1 MPKSNCIVPFLLG
14 KKKNI
19 FPNIKKNIDEA
30 ITFKNIETIIE
41 HINCKIKLLE
51 IDQIRSLKK
60 KLEKKSKIIKN
71 DIIKKEIGL
80 LTKEVQF
87 NLEVAEVVEQVF
99 DSVILENPSHPS
111 HPSQKKLKK
120 KRDRLTK
127 ERSEHTRK
135 LKLLENQKNEI
146 IKKNEFMYNSI
157 LEKIILLDNI
167 IISSVAYSVLKP
179 VKKITR
185 AKARSVSQLSVP
197 QSSVSQSSV
206 SPSSVSPPSV
216 SPPSVSPPSVS
227 PLSVSP
233 PSVSQRY
240 VSQRYAVGGK
250 PVNKKTVNKKLGN
263 KKLVNKKPV

>member
-1 MPKSNCIVPFLLG
+1 MYSFFFIR

-80 LTKEVQF
+80 LTKKVQF

-146 IKKNEFMYNSI
+146 IKKMSSC
-157 LEKIILLDNI
+157 II
-167 IISSVAYSVLKP
+167 
-179 VKKITR
+179 
-185 AKARSVSQLSVP
+185 QF
-197 QSSVSQSSV
+197 
-206 SPSSVSPPSV
+206 
-216 SPPSVSPPSVS
+216 
-227 PLSVSP
+227 
-233 PSVSQRY
+233 
-240 VSQRYAVGGK
+240 
-250 PVNKKTVNKKLGN
+250 
-263 KKLVNKKPV
+263 

>member
-1 MPKSNCIVPFLLG
+1 MPKSNCIVSFLLG
-14 KKKNI
+14 KKNI

-30 ITFKNIETIIE
+30 ITFKDIETIIE

-60 KLEKKSKIIKN
+60 KLEKKSKRIKN

-111 HPSQKKLKK
+111 QKKLKK
-120 KRDRLTK
+120 KRDSLTK

-167 IISSVAYSVLKP
+167 IIGSVAYSVLKP

-185 AKARSVSQLSVP
+185 AKARSVPQLSVP

-206 SPSSVSPPSV
+206 SPS
-216 SPPSVSPPSVS
+216 SVSPPSVS

-250 PVNKKTVNKKLGN
+250 PVNKKTVNKKLVN

>member
-1 MPKSNCIVPFLLG
+1 MPKSNCIVSFLLG
-14 KKKNI
+14 KKNI

-30 ITFKNIETIIE
+30 ITFKDIETIIE

-60 KLEKKSKIIKN
+60 KLEKKSKRIKN

-111 HPSQKKLKK
+111 QKKLKK
-120 KRDRLTK
+120 KRDSLTK

-167 IISSVAYSVLKP
+167 IIGSVAYSVLKP

-185 AKARSVSQLSVP
+185 AKARSVP

-206 SPSSVSPPSV
+206 SPSSV

-250 PVNKKTVNKKLGN
+250 PVNKKTVNKKLVN

>member
-80 LTKEVQF
+80 LTKKVQF

-216 SPPSVSPPSVS
+216 SP
-227 PLSVSP
+227 LSVSP

>member
-1 MPKSNCIVPFLLG
+1 MPKSNCIVSFLLG
-14 KKKNI
+14 KKNI

-30 ITFKNIETIIE
+30 KTFKDIETIIE

-80 LTKEVQF
+80 LTKKVQF

-127 ERSEHTRK
+127 ER
-135 LKLLENQKNEI
+135 
-146 IKKNEFMYNSI
+146 
-157 LEKIILLDNI
+157 
-167 IISSVAYSVLKP
+167 
-179 VKKITR
+179 
-185 AKARSVSQLSVP
+185 
-197 QSSVSQSSV
+197 
-206 SPSSVSPPSV
+206 
-216 SPPSVSPPSVS
+216 
-227 PLSVSP
+227 
-233 PSVSQRY
+233 
-240 VSQRYAVGGK
+240 
-250 PVNKKTVNKKLGN
+250 
-263 KKLVNKKPV
+263 